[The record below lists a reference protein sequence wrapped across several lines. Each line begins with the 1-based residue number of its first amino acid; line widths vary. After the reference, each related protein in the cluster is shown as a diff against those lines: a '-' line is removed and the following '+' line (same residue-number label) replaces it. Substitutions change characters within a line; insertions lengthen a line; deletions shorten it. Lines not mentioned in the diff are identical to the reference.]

1 MCLHPLGLPPASAQH
16 GVSTVWGTWPDQ
28 ERWHPTRGWRGWA
41 EEGEVGSRGSGPDAR
56 HVCMVSAELLVLL
69 AHSALCSLVADSWVP
84 LLICG
89 ERDVSASCSL
99 PDASPTTL
107 LPSPQHLY
115 ITHCKDSSV
124 IKRLSVF

>member
-1 MCLHPLGLPPASAQH
+1 M
-16 GVSTVWGTWPDQ
+16 
-28 ERWHPTRGWRGWA
+28 
-41 EEGEVGSRGSGPDAR
+41 GSRGSGPDAR
-56 HVCMVSAELLVLL
+56 HVCMVSAELLVSL